1 MEPVSES
8 SAAGYTVLIVD
19 DDPDLLQALTDGLE
33 LLGNYKVVS
42 ATDGMQALEQFYET
56 RPDCA
61 IVDVKMPGLDGYQL
75 VRALRGDAET
85 AATPLIILSALAQ
98 EQNQFAGLALGADEY
113 LVKLASIY
121 DVVAAVQRVI
131 ALSAAERQQQMQALL
146 EQVEVAETAEQHLA
160 NSPEVIIQ
168 QNQCAD

>member
-1 MEPVSES
+1 MSES

-33 LLGNYKVVS
+33 LLGNYRVVS
-42 ATDGMQALEQFYET
+42 ATDGMQALERFYET

-146 EQVEVAETAEQHLA
+146 EQVEASETAEQDPA
-160 NSPEVIIQ
+160 SSPEAIIQ